1 MSASAFL
8 VVDDDDTFATALAR
22 SLTRRGFPVDV
33 AADAERAR
41 ECCRAREYGFACVD
55 LKMDGETGLELIPWL
70 RRNQPGVR
78 ILMLTGYASIAT
90 TVEAVKRGADNYLA
104 KPAGVTDILA
114 ALQADDGGELPPD
127 GTEPAPMSV
136 RRREWEYIQ
145 RVLLEHNGNISAT
158 ARVLGMHRRTLQR
171 KLDKFPVRR

>member
-8 VVDDDDTFATALAR
+8 VVDDDQTFATALAR
-22 SLTRRGFPVDV
+22 SLTRRDFTVDV
-33 AADAERAR
+33 AADAEGAR
-41 ECCRAREYGFACVD
+41 EHCRAREYGFACVD
-55 LKMDGETGLELIPWL
+55 LKMDGESGLELIPWL
-70 RRNQPGVR
+70 RRNQPGMR

-90 TVEAVKRGADNYLA
+90 TVEAVKRGADNYLP
-104 KPAGVTDILA
+104 KPAGVTEILA
-114 ALQADDGGELPPD
+114 ALRADETGGPTADGAEA
-127 GTEPAPMSV
+127 APMSV

-171 KLDKFPVRR
+171 KLDKFPARR